1 MFSVSDSTAGHIYNR
16 QNTEMLCLSAYSI
29 VSHGNTVVFLTDIFK
44 RIDMPPEDM
53 DKIGSDE
60 KQRKST
66 GNCFPITETL
76 LPIEHVAVDRREAVK
91 SKLP

>member
-1 MFSVSDSTAGHIYNR
+1 MTLLYFQKRTRYKKAEVDVFRLGLIR
-16 QNTEMLCLSAYSI
+16 
-29 VSHGNTVVFLTDIFK
+29 HGNTVVFLTDIFK